1 MNRRKLSILIG
12 DAVSYAVLILASLL
26 ALIPLAWIISTSFKP
41 IQEIYT
47 NPPHWLPHA
56 PTVVNY
62 QNVLFDSNIP
72 QAFWNSLVVGVGV
85 AFVSLLLGGMMGYA
99 FARFTFRGS
108 KFLSLFILISQM
120 LPITVL
126 MIPMF
131 RMGNAMGI
139 LDSRMGLMVAHLVIA
154 LPLVT
159 WISRGY
165 FMNIPAEIEEAAKVD
180 GCGTLRTIVSI
191 ILPLMRPALAT
202 TGIYAFVVSWNEF
215 ALSNLL
221 TLSMSSRT
229 LPVTLREFSTFFRV
243 NWGDTMAAAA
253 VITLPVVIIFMV
265 LQKHFIEGLS
275 SGAVKG

>member
-1 MNRRKLSILIG
+1 MNTRKLSVLIG
-12 DAVSYAVLILASLL
+12 DIVSYAVLILSSLL
-26 ALIPLAWIISTSFKP
+26 ALIPLAWVISTSFKP

-56 PTVVNY
+56 PTVSNY
-62 QNVLFDSNIP
+62 YNVLLDSNIP
-72 QAFWNSLVVGVGV
+72 RAFWNSLVVGVGV
-85 AFVSLLLGGMMGYA
+85 AFLSLLLGGMMGYA
-99 FARFTFRGS
+99 FARFKFRGS
-108 KFLSLFILISQM
+108 KFLSLFILTSQM

-131 RMGNAMGI
+131 RMGNALNI

-180 GCGTLRTIVSI
+180 GCGTIRTLVSI
-191 ILPLMRPALAT
+191 ILPLLRPALAT

-229 LPVTLREFSTFFRV
+229 VPVTLREFSTFFRV
-243 NWGDTMAAAA
+243 NWGDTMAAAT
-253 VITLPVVIIFMV
+253 VITLPVVVIFMV